1 MNLNNVTFPY
11 PVLGSFDD
19 ILPTPKDPVVNL
31 TEDKFNYHF
40 DILLS
45 YDNKDIERLVRLDY
59 ADYVCE
65 VSCDSTRFRTC
76 YRGKDLH
83 FSIDIPRRSVAGRIN
98 FACTITVKETIPDYV
113 NQGFHPDYNG
123 HTFNME
129 PGDLLGMFSP
139 FYYIADI
146 KYDKLKAV
154 GTFMEI
160 VPTDD
165 EWPSTILDKQKI
177 ELRLPKFLYEQYRDN
192 PAVNSKADILHASL
206 VLNSLIYA
214 LCRIEQYPDK
224 KWAQTIDYR
233 INTEKELAEFK
244 EQNPEEWRVDKLA
257 QILLGKPYE
266 RLFNYLINNDITSL
280 NPE

>member
-19 ILPTPKDPVVNL
+19 ILPAPEEPKVEL
-31 TEDKFNYHF
+31 TTDKVNYHF
-40 DILLS
+40 SIDLA
-45 YDNKDIERLVRLDY
+45 YDNEEIKRLVEKDY

-65 VSCDSTRFRTC
+65 VSCDATRFRTC
-76 YRGKDLH
+76 YREKDLH
-83 FSIDIPRRSVAGRIN
+83 FDIDIPRRAVAGRIN
-98 FACTITVKETIPDYV
+98 FACTITVKKPIMDYI
-113 NQGFHPDYNG
+113 NKGFHPDYYG

-129 PGDLLGMFSP
+129 PGDLLGMFSQ
-139 FYYIADI
+139 FFYIADI

-165 EWPSTILDKQKI
+165 EWPSTILNKDKI
-177 ELRLPKFLYEQYRDN
+177 ELRLPRALYEQYKSN
-192 PAVNSKADILHASL
+192 PAVNSKADILHASV
-206 VLNSLIYA
+206 VLNSLTYA
-214 LCRIEQYPDK
+214 LCRIEQYPEK

-233 INTEKELAEFK
+233 IKTEPELSEFK
-244 EQNPEEWRVDKLA
+244 DQAPEDWRVDKLT

-266 RLFNYLINNDITSL
+266 RLFNYLINNDV
-280 NPE
+280 NAD